1 MFSSAFQYTFSV
13 LFIYIMFVFLG
24 SLKLHGVDFSIDS
37 DIEYAEF
44 PCLVVSSDVYH
55 FNHIDHIAC
64 SSLSFCFSGD
74 GVDEELRVDEI
85 TQ

>member
-1 MFSSAFQYTFSV
+1 
-13 LFIYIMFVFLG
+13 MFVFLG

-44 PCLVVSSDVYH
+44 PCLVISSAVYH
-55 FNHIDHIAC
+55 FDHIDHIAC

-74 GVDEELRVDEI
+74 GVDEELSVDEI